1 MWRSKARNL
10 LLLSSI
16 RRFPRQSQ
24 VHLKSFNQGPSPSL
38 KSSEWPPPP
47 VGVRP
52 RHCRLFSADSV
63 TGGVGSS
70 GEGSSEEDDHS
81 EDDSVSEGSEFRS
94 TDVLERKQK
103 EDGVFCD
110 NIDAVFG
117 ESVGPLSGSD
127 DEVKGQIGGE
137 ESEASEWKEDG
148 GPDEDTP
155 EEASNVLEI
164 DVEKLENL
172 LSFLQSTTE
181 EPLGLTFDKM
191 DLTLSEE
198 FVARVLQTPLT
209 IAEKLIGFFRWA
221 SERPEY
227 AVSSNSLDLLVRAI
241 ATSPECN
248 KNEAYMLWDLIKEI
262 GEKDKQLLTTEILNQ
277 LISLF
282 GILEKAKAGLE
293 VFNRFEEFG
302 CKTNGDSY
310 YLTIHALSKRRMLDT
325 AWSVC
330 EKMLNSGELPDAEKI
345 GKVIAFLCKGKRA
358 KDAYLIYLE
367 AKEKGKCPPGSYVDF
382 LVGGLAR
389 NDDSVHTAL
398 ELLKDYSGESRKY
411 AIKPFTSVITGLCRI
426 KDVQE
431 AKNLI
436 SRMID
441 SGPPPGNAVFNHVIG
456 NLSKAGE
463 MDDAVSLLRQM
474 EGRGL
479 RPDIYTYS
487 VVMSGFAKGGMMDEA
502 RKIFNEAKARHPNL
516 ISTTY
521 HILIRG
527 YCKMEEFGTALE
539 CMREMKNDGLQPNA
553 DEYNKMVQS
562 LCLKAL
568 DWRAAEKLLEEVK
581 ETGLHLNP
589 MTQSLIS
596 AIKELEQEELKSAVA
611 T

>member
-10 LLLSSI
+10 LFLSSV
-16 RRFPRQSQ
+16 RRLPRQSQ
-24 VHLKSFNQGPSPSL
+24 VHLKSFHQGPSPPP
-38 KSSEWPPPP
+38 KPSEWPPP

-52 RHCRLFSADSV
+52 RHCRFFSVDSV
-63 TGGVGSS
+63 AGGAGSSGDGSS
-70 GEGSSEEDDHS
+70 GEDDRS
-81 EDDSVSEGSEFRS
+81 EDGSVSYGSESRS
-94 TDVLERKQK
+94 TGVLERDQK
-103 EDGVFCD
+103 EDHVFCE
-110 NIDAVFG
+110 NTDAVFG
-117 ESVGPLSGSD
+117 ESVGPWSGSD
-127 DEVKGQIGGE
+127 EEKGRIGGE
-137 ESEASEWKEDG
+137 ESEASEWKEDIG
-148 GPDEDTP
+148 RDENTP
-155 EEASNVLEI
+155 EEASDVLEI

-172 LSFLQSTTE
+172 LSFLQSTTD

-191 DLTLSEE
+191 DLTLSDE
-198 FVARVLQTPLT
+198 FVARVLQTPFT
-209 IAEKLIGFFRWA
+209 IAEKLIGFFRWV

-227 AVSSNSLDLLVRAI
+227 AVSSNALGLLVRAI
-241 ATSPECN
+241 ATSAECS
-248 KNEAYMLWDLIKEI
+248 KKEAYMLWDLIKEI
-262 GEKDKQLLTTEILNQ
+262 GEKDNQLLTTEILNQ

-282 GILEKAKAGLE
+282 GILEKAKAGFE

-302 CKTNGDSY
+302 CKANGDSY
-310 YLTIHALSKRRMLDT
+310 YLTIHALSKKRMLDT

-345 GKVIAFLCKGKRA
+345 GKVIAFFCKGKRA
-358 KDAYLIYLE
+358 KDAYLIYLDARE
-367 AKEKGKCPPGSYVDF
+367 NGKCPPGSYVDF

-398 ELLKDYSGESRKY
+398 ELLMDYSGDSRKY

-463 MDDAVSLLRQM
+463 MDDAISVLRQM

-539 CMREMKNDGLQPNA
+539 CMREMKNDGLKPNA

-568 DWRAAEKLLEEVK
+568 DWRSAEKLLEEVK

-589 MTQSLIS
+589 MTQSLIA
-596 AIKELEQEELKSAVA
+596 AIKELEEEELKSAVA

>member
-155 EEASNVLEI
+155 EEASNSSV
-164 DVEKLENL
+164 V
-172 LSFLQSTTE
+172 LQSTTE

-367 AKEKGKCPPGSYVDF
+367 AKEKGKCHRVLMLTSSWV
-382 LVGGLAR
+382 
-389 NDDSVHTAL
+389 AL
-398 ELLKDYSGESRKY
+398 QEMMIQSTQPWNYSRTIQENHEN
-411 AIKPFTSVITGLCRI
+411 
-426 KDVQE
+426 VQE

-521 HILIRG
+521 HILIRVIARWR
-527 YCKMEEFGTALE
+527 K
-539 CMREMKNDGLQPNA
+539 MKNDGLQPNA